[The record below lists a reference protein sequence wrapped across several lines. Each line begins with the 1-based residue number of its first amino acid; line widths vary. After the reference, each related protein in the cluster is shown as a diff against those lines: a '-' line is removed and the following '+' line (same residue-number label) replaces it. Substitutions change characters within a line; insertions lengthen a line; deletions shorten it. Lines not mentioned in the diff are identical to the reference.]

1 MAGKVHTFSKIDQ
14 VVLKTIEI
22 NSIAWELEEIAKAFH
37 RLGDY
42 IIARELKGHAINI
55 KKATR
60 SIRDHRENDLLEAE
74 GHPPKNTVEKAVEEL
89 KNEVP
94 IEQEVV
100 VELKPLSSHGLN
112 SNGSPL
118 HSYGSEQLLPFMPTT

>member
-1 MAGKVHTFSKIDQ
+1 MAGKVHTFSKVDKVI
-14 VVLKTIEI
+14 LKTIEI
-22 NSIAWELEEIAKAFH
+22 NTIAWELEEIAKAFH

-42 IIARELKGHAINI
+42 NIARELKGHAINI

-60 SIRDHRENDLLEAE
+60 FIRDHRENDLLEAD
-74 GHPPKNTVEKAVEEL
+74 GHPPKKTVEKAVAEL

-100 VELKPLSSHGLN
+100 ELRPLDSY
-112 SNGSPL
+112 GSPL
-118 HSYGSEQLLPFMPTT
+118 HSYGSEQLLPFFPTT